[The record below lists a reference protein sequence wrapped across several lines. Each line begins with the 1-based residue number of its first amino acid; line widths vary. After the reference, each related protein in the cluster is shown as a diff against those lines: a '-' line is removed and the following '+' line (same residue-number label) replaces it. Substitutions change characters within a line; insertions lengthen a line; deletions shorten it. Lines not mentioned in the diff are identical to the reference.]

1 MSMLHVFEPLSFIN
15 VPSLKSESAITAPLV
30 IDPGAFILVP
40 IRISH
45 RSITMFDSQLPFS
58 RVHPAVLI
66 RLDSIAVRQVLLP
79 LTLVGVTIREVYRAN
94 ARKHVIFPITV
105 EARPV
110 SQNQSTLMWQVVLP
124 GTDVLAPIRGVSAL
138 AFPMTTVS
146 TEGAFISVAVT
157 VDGDPFA
164 LHLVIAPIAR
174 VPTAAV
180 AKDDLAFAM
189 LESVLEPAS
198 VDVTGQS
205 PQHSFTIHLALAEI
219 ALVDV
224 AILKLKAPRSIVV
237 SSDD

>member
-1 MSMLHVFEPLSFIN
+1 
-15 VPSLKSESAITAPLV
+15 
-30 IDPGAFILVP
+30 
-40 IRISH
+40 
-45 RSITMFDSQLPFS
+45 MFDSQLPFS
-58 RVHPAVLI
+58 RVHPAVLV
-66 RLDSIAVRQVLLP
+66 RLDSIAMRQVLLP

-110 SQNQSTLMWQVVLP
+110 GQNQPTLMWQVVLP
-124 GTDVLAPIRGVSAL
+124 GADVLAPIRGVSAL
-138 AFPMTTVS
+138 AFPVATVS
-146 TEGAFISVAVT
+146 TESAFISVAVS

-198 VDVTGQS
+198 VDVTGQR
-205 PQHSFTIHLALAEI
+205 PQHSVSIHLALAKI

-224 AILKLKAPRSIVV
+224 TILKLQAPRSIVV